1 MTRQPA
7 WEYFSCP
14 VRESLALRAGTSQLD
29 DEEALV
35 SPFSGLP
42 GFDDCFAGTNLA
54 RIRAFFWFPT
64 ELRHI
69 AYTTSSTRSLN
80 ARFPRSVYHRCH
92 SPPTKQPVKSP
103 HRYARTKSRE
113 TSPPNQ
119 PMEAHSRYTQHP
131 LRRTP
136 HSVK

>member
-54 RIRAFFWFPT
+54 RIRAFFGSPLSF
-64 ELRHI
+64 
-69 AYTTSSTRSLN
+69 ATSLTQQVRPGRSTPGSLARSITD
-80 ARFPRSVYHRCH
+80 AI
-92 SPPTKQPVKSP
+92 P
-103 HRYARTKSRE
+103 HRRS
-113 TSPPNQ
+113 SP
-119 PMEAHSRYTQHP
+119 
-131 LRRTP
+131 
-136 HSVK
+136 